1 MCYDPVMAL
10 NELVTPLTRQTL
22 SRDVYA
28 QLRELLITGQMM
40 PGEQISLRNIAT
52 ALGVSVMPVR
62 EAVHR
67 LVAEQVLELTPNR
80 ALRVSTMSIS
90 QFGEITQIRV
100 NVEGLA
106 TAQAAARIGKE
117 DLSRLQALHERF
129 AEEMQKAKPD
139 GAKVIAMN
147 QAFHFAIYEAA
158 RMPML
163 LQMIETL
170 WLRIGPIL
178 NYDLRSGSKRVG
190 ERVAVKHHDKLL
202 DALRKGD
209 SDAACAALRGD
220 IESAAAYIVSAGVLL
235 SADAGGAVPVAA
247 SSAKVA
253 KPPKRANPAKPP
265 RAARAKA
272 ESSDA

>member
-1 MCYDPVMAL
+1 MTL

-40 PGEQISLRNIAT
+40 PGEQISLRNIAA

-67 LVAEQVLELTPNR
+67 LVAEQALELTPNR
-80 ALRVSTMSIS
+80 ALRVPTMSIS

-106 TAQAAARIGKE
+106 TAQAAARIEADG
-117 DLSRLQALHERF
+117 LARLQALHERF
-129 AEEMQKAKPD
+129 AAEMEKAKPD
-139 GAKVIAMN
+139 GARVIAMN

-178 NYDLRSGSKRVG
+178 NHDLRSGSKRVG
-190 ERVAVKHHDKLL
+190 ERVAVKHHDNLL

-235 SADAGGAVPVAA
+235 SADAGGEAAAV
-247 SSAKVA
+247 SAGVKKGKAA
-253 KPPKRANPAKPP
+253 KPSRPAS
-265 RAARAKA
+265 AAKTTKTRGAREKA
-272 ESSDA
+272 ESSGA

>member
-1 MCYDPVMAL
+1 MAL

-28 QLRELLITGQMM
+28 QLRDLLITGQMM
-40 PGEQISLRNIAT
+40 PGEQISLRHIAA

-67 LVAEQVLELTPNR
+67 LVAEQALELTPNR
-80 ALRVSTMSIS
+80 ALHVPTMRIS

-106 TAQAAARIGKE
+106 TAQAAERIADDE
-117 DLSRLQALHERF
+117 WQRLAALHARF
-129 AEEMQKAKPD
+129 ADEMDKVRPD

-163 LQMIETL
+163 LKMIETL

-190 ERVAVKHHDKLL
+190 ERVAVKHHGKLL
-202 DALRKGD
+202 DALRKHDGE
-209 SDAACAALRGD
+209 AACTALRGD
-220 IESAAAYIVSAGVLL
+220 IESAAAYIVSAGVLV
-235 SADAGGAVPVAA
+235 SADAAVAA
-247 SSAKVA
+247 SDAPPAPKPATPRARRAKAASAKV
-253 KPPKRANPAKPP
+253 
-265 RAARAKA
+265 
-272 ESSDA
+272 

>member
-1 MCYDPVMAL
+1 MCYDRSMAL

-28 QLRELLITGQMM
+28 QLRDLLITGQMM
-40 PGEQISLRNIAT
+40 PGEQISLRNIAA

-67 LVAEQVLELTPNR
+67 LVAEQALELTPNR
-80 ALRVSTMSIS
+80 ALRVPTMSIS

-106 TAQAAARIGKE
+106 TAQAAARIE
-117 DLSRLQALHERF
+117 DDELQSLQALHARF
-129 AEEMQKAKPD
+129 ADEMEKAKPD

-147 QAFHFAIYEAA
+147 QLFHFAVYEAA

-190 ERVAVKHHDKLL
+190 ERVAVKHHSKLL
-202 DALRKGD
+202 DALRRRD

-235 SADAGGAVPVAA
+235 SAEAGGAAPLAA
-247 SSAKVA
+247 PAAKTA
-253 KPPKRANPAKPP
+253 KPRAT
-265 RAARAKA
+265 RAAREKATSAKA
-272 ESSDA
+272 